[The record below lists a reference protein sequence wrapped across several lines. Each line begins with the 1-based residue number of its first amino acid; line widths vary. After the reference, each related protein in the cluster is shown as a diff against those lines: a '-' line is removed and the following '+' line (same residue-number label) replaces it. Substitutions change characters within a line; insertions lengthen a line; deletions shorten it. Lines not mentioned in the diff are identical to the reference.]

1 MTIDQMLKA
10 GVVENFVMIQ
20 EEKGV
25 AQGSVLSP
33 FLFNV
38 YLHELDK
45 FIVDIQ
51 QKAALTRK
59 EYTSGLYGNME
70 SEKNYRKI
78 SREFGMDR

>member
-1 MTIDQMLKA
+1 MLKA

-45 FIVDIQ
+45 FIVYIQ
-51 QKAALTRK
+51 QKAALTSK